1 MKKFLVT
8 LMTLALLLMLT
19 VASAESVPA
28 INWADVNVESTGIA
42 GTWYTFDNV
51 ALKIWVPDI
60 FQDMDLTAEEA
71 EQGIFGKFAPADQ
84 TAAIFASYHQGQ
96 EGATMDDLISTIKG
110 NGVKDAER
118 VLLNG
123 LDAVTYSM
131 PEADAMYV
139 AFVTESGN
147 IVQFSFM
154 PASDE
159 GFAAVAQIVSA
170 SIMAEE

>member
-1 MKKFLVT
+1 MKKYLVI
-8 LMTLALLLMLT
+8 LMTLALLLMLA

-28 INWADVNVESTGIA
+28 VNWADVNVESTGIE
-42 GTWYTFDNV
+42 GSWYTFDNV
-51 ALKIWVPDI
+51 ALQIWVPDV
-60 FQDMDLTAEEA
+60 FQNMDLTSEEA
-71 EQGIFGKFAPADQ
+71 DQGIIGKFAPADQ
-84 TAAIFASYHQGQ
+84 TAAIYASYYQGQ
-96 EGATMDDLISTIKG
+96 EGSTLDDLISTIKG

-159 GFAAVAQIVSA
+159 GFAAVALIVSA

>member
-1 MKKFLVT
+1 MKKFLVI

-19 VASAESVPA
+19 VASAESVHA

-60 FQDMDLTAEEA
+60 FQNMDLTAEEA

-84 TAAIFASYHQGQ
+84 TAVIFASYHQGQ

-131 PEADAMYV
+131 PEGDAMYV
-139 AFVTESGN
+139 TFVTESGN
-147 IVQFSFM
+147 YVLFTFA

-159 GFAAVAQIVSA
+159 GFAAVAQLVTA
-170 SIMAEE
+170 SIMAEK